1 MPAFRFGRL
10 AAGAADG
17 HLLTALGVVLTVV
30 YVGGLIM
37 RPHPQVARLGLDSVA
52 VLLLYLAGIAGLF
65 AVANH

>member
-1 MPAFRFGRL
+1 
-10 AAGAADG
+10 
-17 HLLTALGVVLTVV
+17 
-30 YVGGLIM
+30 M